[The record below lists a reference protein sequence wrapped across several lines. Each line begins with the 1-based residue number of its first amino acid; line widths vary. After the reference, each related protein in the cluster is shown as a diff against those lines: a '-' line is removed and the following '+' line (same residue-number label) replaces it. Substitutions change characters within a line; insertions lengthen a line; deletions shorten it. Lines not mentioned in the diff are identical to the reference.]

1 MINNIGERIITLRK
15 SNNMSQEFLAEK
27 IGVSR
32 QSISKWERGEA
43 MPDIYNTA
51 GLAKVFGLTID
62 DFINGDA
69 DTVRNETEIAG
80 VEKKS
85 EKDILNEKQK
95 IKESG
100 EKKIIIGIA
109 IIILSAFG
117 FISFP
122 FSSEINIL
130 FFGILITLGI
140 IYIIKG
146 GFLLE
151 KYYTNSSTTNNNDLD
166 EEPSKKAKEKKK
178 KDAIGT
184 IISVTVTIIYLYI
197 SFVYGLWHPGWL
209 VFLVIP
215 IAYALMDLFDF

>member
-1 MINNIGERIITLRK
+1 MINNIGERIIALRK
-15 SNNMSQEFLAEK
+15 FHNMSQETLAEK
-27 IGVSR
+27 LGVSR

-43 MPDIYNTA
+43 MPDIYNTS
-51 GLAKVFGLTID
+51 GLADVFGLTID
-62 DFINGDA
+62 DFINGEA
-69 DTVRNETEIAG
+69 TTTNNEAEIEE

-85 EKDILNEKQK
+85 EEDILKEKQK
-95 IKESG
+95 IKETG

-122 FSSEINIL
+122 FSSEINVL
-130 FFGILITLGI
+130 FFGVLITLGI
-140 IYIIKG
+140 IYIVKG

-151 KYYTNSSTTNNNDLD
+151 KYYTYASTKNNNDLD
-166 EEPSKKAKEKKK
+166 ENPTEKEKKKKK

-184 IISVTVTIIYLYI
+184 IISVSCTIIYLYI

-209 VFLVIP
+209 VFMLIP